1 LTCLFCVVILQT
13 CNVNCITTY
22 YKIVVLNTK
31 KPQMLQHLRFRIL
44 STVNYEDKIMFKDK
58 MLKIQC
64 QISIE
69 NIQLYHLKKFDINTS
84 AVNDEV
90 NIELPCQF
98 KYYSIR
104 DLMTIL
110 NISTIKEVKYLIKNL
125 ELEQSKYRSLNSHKK
140 WVYNNNA
147 LNILKLYLKYKA
159 A

>member
-1 LTCLFCVVILQT
+1 MPK
-13 CNVNCITTY
+13 N
-22 YKIVVLNTK
+22 
-31 KPQMLQHLRFRIL
+31 
-44 STVNYEDKIMFKDK
+44 K

-64 QISIE
+64 QILIE

-90 NIELPCQF
+90 NIGLPRQF

-110 NISTIKEVKYLIKNL
+110 NISTVKVVKYLIKNL

-140 WVYNNNA
+140 WVYNNNE

>member
-1 LTCLFCVVILQT
+1 LSLYV
-13 CNVNCITTY
+13 Y
-22 YKIVVLNTK
+22 YWAKFVYFLSHSIEINQFFNGKTSNGATFEADNSNPCK
-31 KPQMLQHLRFRIL
+31 LRK
-44 STVNYEDKIMFKDK
+44 KIMCKNK
-58 MLKIQC
+58 ILKIQC

-69 NIQLYHLKKFDINTS
+69 NIKLKKFDINTS
-84 AVNDEV
+84 AANDEE
-90 NIELPCQF
+90 NIGFSRQF